1 MIQQSPRTFFY
12 YKQYSIITTKINDAN
27 IQQKQLITSTTTNII
42 NIKNRCKIRIMLIII
57 IFIRIIM

>member
-57 IFIRIIM
+57 IFIRIII